1 MKTRYNTLSKALFA
15 LVLAFCL
22 STNVFGQQLDVQ
34 YGSASK
40 QLLGAQYDEVLS
52 KADGSQE
59 LIKKLVADI
68 FRAPKNVVTPP
79 SRFQPNAVDSRDEV
93 EPNNF
98 FPTADELTAADQ
110 GKLIKASFSSSTD
123 VDVYKFVVDTTKMYY
138 ISSTH
143 SFLID
148 GTDDLSM
155 QIRLYHESD
164 LDTTSVTGQAGI
176 AGNDKGSGDITG
188 PDPDGRSGSGD
199 FRLTGWVAPVNPA
212 TGTAI
217 TGTYY
222 LVISNEKQTEGSY
235 FMTFYTVALADY
247 AEKAEPNDTFAQA
260 AVNPN
265 TLLPADGIARSYM
278 IFNPDSLVPLPA
290 TVFPKQTNATFNSQ
304 LLRRGESD
312 VDFFAIDARGKV
324 GQKLVIETMP
334 YHGWYRDN
342 FGNMAMGGSR
352 MSDTKMTLFKPD
364 GATEIATDDDG
375 ARERQDGPNNIF
387 SRISHTIT
395 DDDFHWLAMTGW
407 ASTFYDFTSMSNSD
421 PGRMMYKIYAYIA
434 VTDPNEIE
442 PNNEVATATTIETRR
457 DTTFSGSLTS
467 GDVDMFRVFMHELRM
482 YHLFSTN
489 STLTAPLNVEI
500 YQELE
505 DENGVKTLSDDL
517 LAGSNVANGNEFQVA
532 GFIPP
537 TSGAYL
543 VKLTSSSTGDYKFAV
558 YDDEIY
564 GRRVKNEPDNTR
576 AEALALDAISVGIGS
591 PKQEGMI
598 FPAGDVDHYYFTGVA
613 GQQVAIKLQ
622 SVANALN
629 GTDFNAIVNLLDAD
643 LNVLASGTDASNS
656 YSSVNFTLPSNA
668 TYVLQIAAGSGT
680 STDLGNSNVGMY
692 TLNVGDP
699 VREAEP
705 NNLASQATVLLDGFF
720 AASLPAG
727 DVDYY
732 RIPVQAGHIYHVRS
746 TNNTFLSAA
755 DVDLFNANDPTTS
768 LHDDS
773 NWHSRYS
780 SNNFKLNIVAEQDG
794 AFLVKVSAETAG
806 QGEGDYEIHIKSNPI
821 EGLKDTFE
829 PNNTI
834 EEADVIGNIN
844 PDGTI
849 RSSMLYNAEDAKFF
863 DDEDIYRVEVKAGK
877 TLVCESIPFD
887 GEFWARDTDMY
898 MFLYDSAGNVL
909 AENDDDGFDW
919 HSKISYNVET
929 DGVYYFKIRSQD
941 FGSASDRDPSR
952 AEYKFSISYT
962 SEEIEDNNTVA
973 AASSNILTDQGF
985 VNADMSA
992 DDDTDVFRLD
1002 LKAGFSYNVRT
1013 YRSEEMGSFT
1023 RSESQL
1029 VKASAPTVDITNEGN
1044 SDDPRWVDR
1053 NSGGNVKLNIMPTAD
1068 ETYYLILKSPGS
1080 ENLGSEG
1087 GTYRIEMVSTEIAPL
1102 AEFNE
1107 PNNTIA
1113 EAATLGDFL
1122 IDGKLYD
1129 GMLYNAND
1137 AAFHDDLDYFQVT
1150 LNAGDSVAAEIHP
1163 FFGENYQRVF
1173 DGYMYLY
1180 DAAGNELASDDDG
1193 GSDWLS
1199 KITFVAPTAG
1209 KYYFLVLSNDTQVAP
1224 RTPGESRW
1232 RDPSRGAYKF
1242 SITDL
1247 KGTITDITEVA
1258 ELPTDFKLEQNYPNP
1273 FNPTTTIRYSL
1284 PQANT
1289 VSLTVFNM
1297 LGQRVAT
1304 LVNAQQSAGTYSV
1317 NFNAANLSSGVYF
1330 YRLQSGKQVS
1340 VQKMLLLK

>member
-1 MKTRYNTLSKALFA
+1 MKTRYKNPSILFA
-15 LVLAFCL
+15 GLLLLVGLWPAT
-22 STNVFGQQLDVQ
+22 SSGQQLEVPIN
-34 YGSASK
+34 GATK
-40 QLLGAQYDEVLS
+40 ELLGAQYAESVL
-52 KADGSQE
+52 KAEGRTD
-59 LIKKLVADI
+59 LMRKIVNDV
-68 FRAPKNVVTPP
+68 FRAPKNVVTLPDFYQP
-79 SRFQPNAVDSRDEV
+79 SAISSRDEV

-98 FPTADELTAADQ
+98 FPTADELTTADE
-110 GKLIKASFSSSTD
+110 GKLIKASFSTGAD

-143 SFLID
+143 SFLTD

-164 LDTTSVTGQAGI
+164 LDTTAVTGQAGI
-176 AGNDKGSGDITG
+176 AGNDKASGDITG

-199 FRLTGWVAPVNPA
+199 FRLTGWVAPVDPA
-212 TGTAI
+212 TGKAI

-222 LVISNEKQTEGSY
+222 LVISNEKKVEGTY
-235 FMTFYTVALADY
+235 YMTFYTINLADFV
-247 AEKAEPNDTFAQA
+247 EKAEPNDTFAQA

-265 TLLPADGIARSYM
+265 TLLPADGITRSYM

-290 TVFPKQTNATFNSQ
+290 PVFPKQTNANYSTQ

-324 GQKLVIETMP
+324 GQKLVVETMP

-387 SRISHTIT
+387 SRITHTIT

-407 ASTFYDFTSMSNSD
+407 ASTFYDFNSMSNSD

-434 VTDPNEIE
+434 VTEPREVE
-442 PNNEVATATTIETRR
+442 PNNDAITATTIETRR
-457 DTTFSGSLTS
+457 DTTFAGSLTS
-467 GDVDMFRVFMHELRM
+467 GDVDYYRVFMHELRM
-482 YHLFSTN
+482 YHAFSTN
-489 STLTAPLNVEI
+489 STVTSPLSVEI
-500 YQELE
+500 FQEVE
-505 DENGVKTLSDDL
+505 DENGVKSLSANL
-517 LAGSNVANGNEFQVA
+517 LAGSSVNVGNEFQIA

-543 VKLTSSSTGDYKFAV
+543 VKITSAAAGDYNFGI

-564 GRRVKNEPDNTR
+564 ARRVKNEPDNTR
-576 AEALALDAISVGIGS
+576 EEALAKDAITVGIGS

-613 GQQVAIKLQ
+613 GQQVSIKLQ
-622 SVANALN
+622 AVASALN
-629 GTDFNAIVNLLDAD
+629 STDFNAVVSLLDAN
-643 LNVLASGTDASNS
+643 LNVLSTGTDVSNS
-656 YSSVNFTLPSNA
+656 YSNVNFTLPENG
-668 TYVLQIAAGSGT
+668 TYVLQIAAASGT
-680 STDLGNSNVGMY
+680 TADFGNSNVGMY

-699 VREAEP
+699 VRESEP
-705 NNLASQATVLLDGFF
+705 NNTAAQATVLLDGFF
-720 AASLPAG
+720 AASLPAN

-732 RIPVQAGHIYHVRS
+732 RVPVKAGYIYHIRS
-746 TNNTFLSAA
+746 TNNTFASAA

-780 SNNFKLNIVAEQDG
+780 SNNFKLNIVAEEDG
-794 AFLVKVSAETAG
+794 AFLVRVSAEEG
-806 QGEGDYEIHIKSNPI
+806 KGNGDYEIHIKSNPI
-821 EGLKDTFE
+821 AALKDTFE
-829 PNNTI
+829 PNNTF
-834 EEADVIGNIN
+834 EQADAIGNIT
-844 PDGTI
+844 PDGSI
-849 RSSMLYNAEDAKFF
+849 RSSILYNENDPKFY

-877 TLVCESIPFD
+877 TLICETIPFD

-898 MFLYDSAGNVL
+898 MFLYDSAGNIL

-941 FGSASDRDPSR
+941 FGGATDRDPSR
-952 AEYKFSISYT
+952 AEYKFSISYA
-962 SEEIEDNNTVA
+962 SEEVEDNNTIA
-973 AASSNILTDQGF
+973 AAAGNILTDQGF
-985 VNADMSA
+985 VNAAMSA
-992 DDDTDVFRLD
+992 EDDTDIFRLD
-1002 LKAGFSYNVRT
+1002 LKAGYSYNIRT
-1013 YRSEEMGSFT
+1013 YRSEGMGSFVEG
-1023 RSESQL
+1023 ESQL
-1029 VKASAPTVDITNEGN
+1029 VKASAPTVNITSEGN
-1044 SDDPRWVDR
+1044 GDDNKWVNR
-1053 NSGGNVKLNIMPTAD
+1053 NNGSNVKLNIMPTAD
-1068 ETYYLILKSPGS
+1068 ETYYLILKSPGA
-1080 ENLGSEG
+1080 ENLGNEG
-1087 GTYRIEMVSTEIAPL
+1087 GTYKIEMVSTEIAPL
-1102 AEFNE
+1102 AELNE

-1113 EAATLGDFL
+1113 EAAALGDFP

-1129 GMLYNAND
+1129 GMLYNAAD
-1137 AAFHDDLDYFQVT
+1137 AAFHDDLDYYQVT
-1150 LNAGDSVAAEIHP
+1150 LNAGDSIAAEIHP
-1163 FFGENYQRVF
+1163 FFGENYRRVF
-1173 DGYMYLY
+1173 DGYMYLF
-1180 DAAGNELASDDDG
+1180 DAAGNVLDNDDDG
-1193 GSDWLS
+1193 GADWLS

-1209 KYYFLVLSNDTQVAP
+1209 KYYFLVMSQDAHVAP
-1224 RTPGESRW
+1224 QNPGESRW

-1247 KGTITDITEVA
+1247 KGTLTDIEEVA

-1284 PQANT
+1284 PEANT
-1289 VSLTVFNM
+1289 VSLTVYNM
-1297 LGQRVAT
+1297 LGQKVAT
-1304 LVNAQQSAGTYSV
+1304 LVNAQQSAGVYNV

-1330 YRLQSGKQVS
+1330 YRLQSGKQVR